1 MDEKRKCMVCGDKM
15 IMPIS
20 MVVGDGDRV
29 CGIKCARQY
38 HADKRVVD
46 ENVKEVP
53 QMEFL
58 LT

>member
-1 MDEKRKCMVCGDKM
+1 MNEKRLCMVCGEKM

-29 CGIKCARQY
+29 CGIVCARQY
-38 HADKRVVD
+38 HADKRVIE

-53 QMEFL
+53 QLEFL